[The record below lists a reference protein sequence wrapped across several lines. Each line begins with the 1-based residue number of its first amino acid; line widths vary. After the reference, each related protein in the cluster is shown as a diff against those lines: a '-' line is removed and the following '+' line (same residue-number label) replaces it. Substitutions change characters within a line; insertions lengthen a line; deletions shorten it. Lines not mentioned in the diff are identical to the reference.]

1 MSNYFWKKKNSEIKN
16 PKSWNSIEIW
26 YRLLFSFC
34 LKWKTEYRKVLSL
47 HFKWFHV
54 LCHPMYENSN
64 KKTVISIAVIF
75 SDYFITLMIFQKKT
89 IENTDKNMN
98 YDRQYGVRLH
108 DREIEYFH
116 WNWVLFRIFQRQFKI
131 ANLSFDIVFFLFLF
145 TTHSVLFKWQT
156 RNEKKKTNTGP
167 VPSKLN
173 GFGKKI
179 LCKNIWTKRK

>member
-1 MSNYFWKKKNSEIKN
+1 MNTERYCHCISNDSMCFVIRCMKIAKKNRNFHCSN
-16 PKSWNSIEIW
+16 FLWLFHHLDDFPK
-26 YRLLFSFC
+26 
-34 LKWKTEYRKVLSL
+34 
-47 HFKWFHV
+47 
-54 LCHPMYENSN
+54 
-64 KKTVISIAVIF
+64 
-75 SDYFITLMIFQKKT
+75 KKT

-145 TTHSVLFKWQT
+145 TTLNSVLFKWQT
-156 RNEKKKTNTGP
+156 RNETKRKKQTPDRFQVNWTA
-167 VPSKLN
+167 S
-173 GFGKKI
+173 GKKI

>member
-1 MSNYFWKKKNSEIKN
+1 MQLCLNHDVIYRHTKCTTCLFVNQRTQLHAMSNYFRKKNSEIKN

-54 LCHPMYENSN
+54 LCHPMYENS
-64 KKTVISIAVIF
+64 KKTVISITVIF

-116 WNWVLFRIFQRQFKI
+116 WNWVLFRIFQRQFS
-131 ANLSFDIVFFLFLF
+131 NRQSLFRHSFFPLLI
-145 TTHSVLFKWQT
+145 HY
-156 RNEKKKTNTGP
+156 
-167 VPSKLN
+167 
-173 GFGKKI
+173 
-179 LCKNIWTKRK
+179 TK